1 MSSQS
6 YLLGL
11 SLQKMVSFVKC
22 MLGLDAVVWD
32 IIGSSLLEKV
42 VYLLT
47 ELDVCSFP
55 FVWLGNLY
63 YNFFFSYWLIGIM
76 QVNITWED
84 ILQDEHNKGFSVSG
98 MLYTFALSACFKS
111 LACRT
116 RFMKVITI
124 ESSYKGC
131 LGT

>member
-1 MSSQS
+1 
-6 YLLGL
+6 
-11 SLQKMVSFVKC
+11 

-84 ILQDEHNKGFSVSG
+84 ILQDEHNKGIFD
-98 MLYTFALSACFKS
+98 MELED
-111 LACRT
+111 LAEDEDNLGQEGTKVCR
-116 RFMKVITI
+116 I
-124 ESSYKGC
+124 
-131 LGT
+131 